1 MFQRGRRDWPLE
13 SGGCRSESSRRPGAH
28 HRPRGKG
35 GVLPGRVLLMRNMTT
50 PLRSDPVRVG
60 KPTVRKAQFLS
71 GRTMT
76 QEANAG
82 VPKGGRKPAAVRPA
96 PPLVVAG

>member
-1 MFQRGRRDWPLE
+1 
-13 SGGCRSESSRRPGAH
+13 
-28 HRPRGKG
+28 
-35 GVLPGRVLLMRNMTT
+35 LLMRNMTT

-60 KPTVRKAQFLS
+60 KPTVRKAQVLS

-82 VPKGGRKPAAVRPA
+82 ASKGDRKPVAARLA
-96 PPLVVAG
+96 PPLVAAG

>member
-1 MFQRGRRDWPLE
+1 MG
-13 SGGCRSESSRRPGAH
+13 SGGCRPETNRRPGAH
-28 HRPRGKG
+28 HCPRGKG

-50 PLRSDPVRVG
+50 PLRSGPVAG

-82 VPKGGRKPAAVRPA
+82 APKGGRKPVAV
-96 PPLVVAG
+96 